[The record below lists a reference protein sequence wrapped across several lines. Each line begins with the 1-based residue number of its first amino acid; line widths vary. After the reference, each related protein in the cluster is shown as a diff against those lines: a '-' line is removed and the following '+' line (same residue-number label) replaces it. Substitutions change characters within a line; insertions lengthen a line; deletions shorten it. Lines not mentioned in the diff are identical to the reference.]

1 VVPLDTGRDNEL
13 VRFPPQSSF
22 FEMSDSA
29 DTDDPVNTPRTV
41 SKELPTVFIASVP
54 EDAGV
59 NEYHFVDPV
68 EPNVMGSF
76 VSRVAPEFES
86 EILPLAPER
95 TRAAEK
101 KSLLPTSE
109 RVTEFE
115 NAENE
120 EAPADELA
128 DTLNW

>member
-1 VVPLDTGRDNEL
+1 MVPLDTDRDNEL

-29 DTDDPVNTPRTV
+29 DTDDPVNTPKTV
-41 SKELPTVFIASVP
+41 SKELPKVLTASVP

-59 NEYHFVDPV
+59 YLYHFVNAVAPYV
-68 EPNVMGSF
+68 KGSP

-86 EILPLAPER
+86 VMVPLTPES
-95 TRAAEK
+95 TRADAK
-101 KSLLPTSE
+101 KSLLPSTES
-109 RVTEFE
+109 VTAFD
-115 NAENE
+115 NAENGE
-120 EAPADELA
+120 TPADELA

>member
-1 VVPLDTGRDNEL
+1 MIPLDTDTDNEL
-13 VRFPPQSSF
+13 VRLPPESS
-22 FEMSDSA
+22 SLATIDNP

-41 SKELPTVFIASVP
+41 SKELPTVFIASLP
-54 EDAGV
+54 DDAGV

-101 KSLLPTSE
+101 KSLLPVTE
-109 RVTEFE
+109 RVTSFE

-120 EAPADELA
+120 ETPADELA
-128 DTLNW
+128 DTLN